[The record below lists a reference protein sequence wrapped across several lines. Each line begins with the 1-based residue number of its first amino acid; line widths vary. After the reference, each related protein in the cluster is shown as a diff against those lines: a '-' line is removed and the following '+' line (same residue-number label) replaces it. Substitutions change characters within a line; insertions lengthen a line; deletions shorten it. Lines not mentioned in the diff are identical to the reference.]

1 VAKGQFMF
9 ATINPLLISAAATA
23 VVVAALNV
31 PPLKIPFGRAA
42 VRLMAFSLFTAS
54 LLHAG
59 VYPNQEVAATDSAA
73 RHGVEQI
80 LVCFWWFGSAA
91 IVNSVARATLR
102 IRQRPERERLVQDL
116 VTTAAY
122 LLAALEVSSKV
133 FGLPVGALLATSGAV
148 AIVAGLALQSALGD
162 AFCGLL
168 LNLSRPY
175 RLGDWIAVDASLE
188 GRVIETNWR
197 ATHLMTA
204 ERSVA
209 IVPNSALAKAR
220 FINTSV
226 ATPFRGVIVRLQ
238 LRPDVR
244 PATVIAALERAAT
257 EHEDIARNPQP
268 QITTVSSTVEFV
280 QYEVQFFV
288 DRAINESRAK
298 NRYVDLAF
306 LQLDS
311 VGVDR
316 TPTLPFRAR
325 PRLRARN
332 QQKDRSDSLWS
343 RT

>member
-1 VAKGQFMF
+1 MF
-9 ATINPLLISAAATA
+9 ATINPLLISGTAAG
-23 VVVAALNV
+23 VVIAALNV
-31 PPLKIPFGRAA
+31 PPLKVPFGRAA
-42 VRLMAFSLFTAS
+42 VRLLAFALFTAT

-59 VYPNQEVAATDSAA
+59 IYPNQALGSSGSAA
-73 RHGVEQI
+73 KHGAEQI
-80 LVCFWWFGSAA
+80 FVCFWWFGCAA

-102 IRQRPERERLVQDL
+102 ISQHPERERLVQDL
-116 VTTAAY
+116 ATTGAY

-197 ATHLMTA
+197 ATHLLTV

-226 ATPFRGVIVRLQ
+226 ATPLRGIIVRVQ
-238 LRPDVR
+238 LRPDIR
-244 PATVIAALERAAT
+244 PGMVIAALERAAF
-257 EHEDIARNPQP
+257 EYEDIVRDPQP
-268 QITTVSSTVEFV
+268 QVTTTLSTVEFV
-280 QYEVQFFV
+280 QYEAQFFV
-288 DRAINESRAK
+288 ARDVNESRAK

-306 LQLDS
+306 LQLDLL
-311 VGVDR
+311 GIDR
-316 TPTLPFRAR
+316 APTR
-325 PRLRARN
+325 
-332 QQKDRSDSLWS
+332 
-343 RT
+343 